1 MLGGENKEH
10 KDHKKTEAELQIG
23 QMGPTD
29 IAQ

>member
-1 MLGGENKEH
+1 MLREENKDH

-23 QMGPTD
+23 QMRPVD